1 MFVTPDLM
9 NSMTGYGRATASL
22 GHLTLTVQ
30 INSVNRRGLDLTLK
44 LPDEW
49 QVFES
54 SLGEAVRKV
63 ALRGKVHV
71 EVEVTGKSTATA
83 DWDQAAVAA
92 TLEQLALLAQARGIK
107 FSPTSELLWQ
117 IANAQRTSAKL
128 PADEATAKLLEETL
142 GEALRGFAAMRAREG
157 EALLVDFM
165 GRFEKLQS
173 AVATIAQRAP
183 LVPVAYRDLL
193 LQRLRQLELTLDIT
207 DERVLKEVALFADR
221 CDVTEEITRLRSH
234 FTQFIELLR
243 AVGEV
248 GRKAEFI
255 LQEIGREIHTIGS
268 KANDL
273 AVSRQVIEFK
283 NELERVR
290 EQMANVE

>member
-1 MFVTPDLM
+1 
-9 NSMTGYGRATASL
+9 MTGYGRATASL
-22 GHLTLTVQ
+22 GKLTLTVQ
-30 INSVNRRGLDLTLK
+30 INSVNRRGLDLSLK

-49 QVFES
+49 QTFES
-54 SLGEAVRKV
+54 SVGEAVRKV

-83 DWDQAAVAA
+83 DWDQAAVAT

-157 EALLVDFM
+157 EALLVDFI

-243 AVGEV
+243 AAGEV

-273 AVSRQVIEFK
+273 AVSRQVIDFK